1 MAEETKPNLIETIKL
16 WPKSRQV
23 SLGVVTVLCL
33 VFFSVLV
40 MQARHV
46 DYQLL
51 FGNLPAGDAAAVL
64 TRLKEQ
70 KIAYRLESGGTA
82 IYIPAN
88 KVYEIRLEL
97 AGAGLP
103 QGAGVGFEIFDKQS
117 FGMTDFA
124 QKINYQRALQG
135 ELSRTIS
142 SLAPV
147 EGARVH
153 LAMAAKRLFREQQEK
168 TTASVIV
175 KMVPGRKLND
185 GQIQGIVNLVSGSV
199 EGLHAGQVSIIDAN
213 GRVLSKSPQADMN
226 SPLSPGLQQYQQSL
240 EKRLENRAQSL
251 LDRALGVGNSLVQIT
266 ASLDF
271 SQREHLEEAYDPNG
285 SAVRSE
291 QATTEKS
298 GNSTNGGVP
307 GVESNINESSGSQGF
322 NSSNR
327 SDETTNYEVSKTVSK
342 IVESVGSIKTLSVA
356 VLVADRQLPA
366 GEANEATYEPRPA
379 EELTSIEQMV
389 RSALGISDERGDQ
402 IVVLSRPFEND
413 FYDTTAPEATPGADI
428 YSYLP
433 MVKYGLL
440 TIAALLL
447 YFLLVRPLVKT
458 LKGEGKMV
466 EHYKTVEQLESELS
480 GKPLQLEGP
489 NAEAAKIREQ
499 VLNSENVSAQIIK
512 TWLKEG

>member
-1 MAEETKPNLIETIKL
+1 MAEETKPNLIGIIKQ
-16 WPKSRQV
+16 WPQSRQI
-23 SLGVVTVLCL
+23 SLGIVMLLCL
-33 VFFSVLV
+33 VIFSFLI
-40 MQARHV
+40 MKGRHV

-51 FGNLPAGDAAAVL
+51 FGNLPASDASAVI

-135 ELSRTIS
+135 ELGRTIS

-175 KMVPGRKLND
+175 KLVPGHKLND

-213 GRVLSKSPQADMN
+213 GRVLSKSPQAEMN

-298 GNSTNGGVP
+298 GNSTSGGVP
-307 GVESNINESSGSQGF
+307 GVDSNLNGSSGSKGF

-356 VLVADRQLPA
+356 VLVADRELPA

-379 EELTSIEQMV
+379 EELASIEQMV

-413 FYDTTAPEATPGADI
+413 FYDATAPEAPPGADI

-433 MVKYGLL
+433 MIKYGLL
-440 TIAALLL
+440 TVAALLL

-458 LKGEGKMV
+458 LKGESKMV
-466 EHYKTVEQLESELS
+466 EHYKTVGQLESELS
-480 GKPLQLEGP
+480 GVPLQLEGP
-489 NAEAAKIREQ
+489 NVEAAKLREQ
-499 VLNSENVSAQIIK
+499 VMNSDNVSAQVIK

>member
-1 MAEETKPNLIETIKL
+1 MAEETKPNLIETIKQ
-16 WPKSRQV
+16 WPKSRQI
-23 SLGVVTVLCL
+23 SLGVVTALCL

-51 FGNLPAGDAAAVL
+51 FGNLASADAAAVV

-70 KIAYRLESGGTA
+70 KIAYRLEDGGTA

-88 KVYEIRLEL
+88 QVYETRLEL
-97 AGAGLP
+97 AGSGLP

-135 ELSRTIS
+135 ELGRTIA

-153 LAMAAKRLFREQQEK
+153 LALAEKRLFREQQEK

-175 KMVPGRKLND
+175 KLVPGRKLND
-185 GQIQGIVNLVSGSV
+185 GQIQGIVNLVAGSV
-199 EGLHAGQVSIIDAN
+199 EGLQAGQVSVIDAN
-213 GRVLSKSPQADMN
+213 GRVLSKAPQAELD
-226 SPLSPGLQQYQQSL
+226 SPLSPGLQQYQQNL
-240 EKRLENRAQSL
+240 EKRLEVRAQSL

-298 GNSTNGGVP
+298 GSSTKGGVP
-307 GVESNINESSGSQGF
+307 GTESNLNEFSGTNGF
-322 NSSNR
+322 NSSTRNE
-327 SDETTNYEVSKTVSK
+327 ETTNYEVSKTVSK
-342 IVESVGSIKTLSVA
+342 IIEPVGSIKNLSVA
-356 VLVADRQLPA
+356 VLVADRMIPA
-366 GEANEATYEPRPA
+366 ADGGEVTYQPRPA
-379 EELTSIEQMV
+379 EELNSIEQMV
-389 RSALGISDERGDQ
+389 RSALGISVERGDQ
-402 IVVLSRPFEND
+402 LVVISRPFEND
-413 FYDTTAPEATPGADI
+413 FYGSASPEPTAGPDI

-433 MVKYGLL
+433 MIKYGLL
-440 TIAALLL
+440 TVAALLL

-458 LKGEGKMV
+458 LRGESKMV
-466 EHYKTVEQLESELS
+466 EHYKTVEELESELS
-480 GKPLQLEGP
+480 GRPLQLEGP
-489 NAEAAKIREQ
+489 NAEAIKLRE
-499 VLNSENVSAQIIK
+499 VVMNSENVSAQIIK

>member
-226 SPLSPGLQQYQQSL
+226 SPLS
-240 EKRLENRAQSL
+240 
-251 LDRALGVGNSLVQIT
+251 
-266 ASLDF
+266 
-271 SQREHLEEAYDPNG
+271 
-285 SAVRSE
+285 
-291 QATTEKS
+291 
-298 GNSTNGGVP
+298 
-307 GVESNINESSGSQGF
+307 
-322 NSSNR
+322 
-327 SDETTNYEVSKTVSK
+327 
-342 IVESVGSIKTLSVA
+342 
-356 VLVADRQLPA
+356 
-366 GEANEATYEPRPA
+366 
-379 EELTSIEQMV
+379 
-389 RSALGISDERGDQ
+389 
-402 IVVLSRPFEND
+402 
-413 FYDTTAPEATPGADI
+413 
-428 YSYLP
+428 
-433 MVKYGLL
+433 
-440 TIAALLL
+440 
-447 YFLLVRPLVKT
+447 
-458 LKGEGKMV
+458 
-466 EHYKTVEQLESELS
+466 
-480 GKPLQLEGP
+480 
-489 NAEAAKIREQ
+489 
-499 VLNSENVSAQIIK
+499 
-512 TWLKEG
+512 

>member
-1 MAEETKPNLIETIKL
+1 MAEKTKTNLIETIKQ
-16 WPKSRQV
+16 WPTSRQI

-51 FGNLPAGDAAAVL
+51 FGNLPAGDASAVL

-70 KIAYRLESGGTA
+70 KIAYRLENGGTA

-135 ELSRTIS
+135 ELARTIS
-142 SLAPV
+142 SLDPV
-147 EGARVH
+147 ESARVH
-153 LAMAAKRLFREQQEK
+153 LALAAKRLFREQQEK

-175 KMVPGRKLND
+175 KLVPGRKLND

-199 EGLHAGQVSIIDAN
+199 EGLQAGKVAIIDAN
-213 GRVLSKSPQADMN
+213 GRVLSKSQQTEMDN
-226 SPLSPGLQQYQQSL
+226 PLSPGLQQYQQGL

-271 SQREHLEEAYDPNG
+271 SQREHLEESYDPNG
-285 SAVRSE
+285 SAIRSE

-298 GNSTNGGVP
+298 GNSTSGGVP
-307 GVESNINESSGSQGF
+307 GVQSNLNESSGSRGF

-327 SDETTNYEVSKTVSK
+327 NEETTNYEVSKTVSK
-342 IVESVGSIKTLSVA
+342 VVESVGSIKTLSVA

-366 GEANEATYEPRPA
+366 GETNEATYEPRPT

-389 RSALGISDERGDQ
+389 RSALGLSDERGDQ
-402 IVVLSRPFEND
+402 IVVISRPFEND
-413 FYDTTAPEATPGADI
+413 FYDSTAPEATPGADI

-447 YFLLVRPLVKT
+447 YFLLVRPLIKT

-480 GKPLQLEGP
+480 GRPLQLEGP
-489 NAEAAKIREQ
+489 NAEAVQLKEQ
-499 VLNSENVSAQIIK
+499 VMNSENVSAQVIK

>member
-1 MAEETKPNLIETIKL
+1 MAEETKPNLIETIKQ
-16 WPKSRQV
+16 WPKSRQI

-51 FGNLPAGDAAAVL
+51 FGNLATADAAAVV

-70 KIAYRLESGGTA
+70 KIAYRLDNGGTA

-88 KVYEIRLEL
+88 QVYETRLEL
-97 AGAGLP
+97 AGSGLP

-135 ELSRTIS
+135 ELGRTIA

-153 LAMAAKRLFREQQEK
+153 LALAEKRLFREQQEK

-175 KMVPGRKLND
+175 KLVPGRKLND
-185 GQIQGIVNLVSGSV
+185 GQIQGIVNLVAGSV
-199 EGLHAGQVSIIDAN
+199 EGLQAGQVSVIDAN
-213 GRVLSKSPQADMN
+213 GRVLSKSPQTELD
-226 SPLSPGLQQYQQSL
+226 STLSPGLLQYQQSL
-240 EKRLENRAQSL
+240 EKRLEVRAQSL

-291 QATTEKS
+291 QASTEKS
-298 GNSTNGGVP
+298 GSSTKGGVP
-307 GVESNINESSGSQGF
+307 GAESNLNESSGTNGY
-322 NSSNR
+322 NSSTRNE
-327 SDETTNYEVSKTVSK
+327 ETTNYEVSKTVSK
-342 IVESVGSIKTLSVA
+342 IVEPVGSIKNLSVA
-356 VLVADRQLPA
+356 VLVADRMTPGA
-366 GEANEATYEPRPA
+366 EGDEATYQPRPA
-379 EELTSIEQMV
+379 EELNSIEQMV
-389 RSALGISDERGDQ
+389 RSALGISEQRGDQ
-402 IVVLSRPFEND
+402 LVVISRPFESD
-413 FYDTTAPEATPGADI
+413 FYGSASPEPTAGPDI

-433 MVKYGLL
+433 MIKYGLL
-440 TIAALLL
+440 TVAALLL
-447 YFLLVRPLVKT
+447 YFLLLRPLIKT
-458 LKGEGKMV
+458 LKGESKMV
-466 EHYKTVEQLESELS
+466 EHYKTVEELESELS
-480 GKPLQLEGP
+480 GRPLQLEGP
-489 NAEAAKIREQ
+489 NAEAIKLREE
-499 VLNSENVSAQIIK
+499 VMNSENVSAQIIK